1 MRISVLNACTVH
13 ARMQISHVS
22 VSKLRGTLLV
32 RSSPSTLPFF
42 FSHTTQFSP
51 KSVQSE
57 WDGGRGGGRGRRV
70 ELYEQLVSGLSQR
83 DLYDI
88 ENWSCPTIL
97 ALFLPPPPPSSF
109 TRHTCTT
116 IVTNQAS
123 SLSFY
128 FIVISWG
135 FQNITARISYCNSCA
150 KNWKLSLYIDS
161 SQLLLE
167 MVPCLSKSCLL
178 R

>member
-97 ALFLPPPPPSSF
+97 ALFLPPLPLFYQAYMHYHRYKPSKLPSVYF
-109 TRHTCTT
+109 T
-116 IVTNQAS
+116 
-123 SLSFY
+123 L
-128 FIVISWG
+128 ISWVRPKK
-135 FQNITARISYCNSCA
+135 ITARIVTVQY
-150 KNWKLSLYIDS
+150 KI
-161 SQLLLE
+161 
-167 MVPCLSKSCLL
+167 
-178 R
+178 